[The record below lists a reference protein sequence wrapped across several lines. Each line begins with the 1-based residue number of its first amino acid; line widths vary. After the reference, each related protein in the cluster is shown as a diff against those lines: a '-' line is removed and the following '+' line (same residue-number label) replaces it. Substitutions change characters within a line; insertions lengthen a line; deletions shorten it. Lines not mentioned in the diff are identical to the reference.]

1 MSLDQQPDFLEVKN
15 NLDLNPYRKR
25 PIIWLGRLFFVALIA
40 CGVAGVIFS
49 YQVTTSSDGTGN
61 FPKLAIFSTI
71 KQLVHTDQLL
81 KGEAEDRINI
91 LLMGVGG
98 AGHDGPQLSDTMI
111 LASYK
116 PSTKDIGLISV
127 PRDLYVPIPGYGWRK
142 INHANAYGEIEAVGT
157 GPDLATKVVED
168 VFKQPIH
175 YYIRVDFDG
184 FAELID
190 ELGGLDINVENAFT
204 DPTYPTV
211 GKEDADCGTFTESTN
226 EEGEVI
232 AVPDYSCRFE
242 VLRFKEGPMHM
253 DGTTA
258 LKYVRS
264 RHGTNGEG
272 SDFARSRRQ
281 QLILLAVRERVLSAS
296 TLLNPAKM
304 SRILDTLRENIATN
318 VETPEMVKFAQ
329 IAKEANTDTL
339 KNHVLDTSNESPL
352 YATNRNGAYVLLPK
366 NDDWSSLERI
376 STNIFLDS
384 PLDAPYTKSVAKN
397 TTENTKNTEA
407 SKPIL
412 VEIQNGTSVSG
423 LAYRTSQIIDGQG
436 FSVRRVGNADTKG
449 YEETFIY
456 DFTNGKYP
464 QELKVLSE
472 YLGAELIL
480 SPAGWRATGGKAIP
494 AELIVK
500 QTDFSNLANDTDV
513 DFLVILGQNSSEII
527 R

>member
-1 MSLDQQPDFLEVKN
+1 MPIDQQPDFLEVKN
-15 NLDLNPYRKR
+15 TFELNPYRKR
-25 PIIWLGRLFFVALIA
+25 PVVWLGRLFFVALIA
-40 CGVAGVIFS
+40 LGVAGAIFS
-49 YQVTTSSDGTGN
+49 YQVTTSSDGTGS

-81 KGEAEDRINI
+81 RGESEDRINI

-111 LASYK
+111 LASYQ
-116 PSTKDIGLISV
+116 PSTKNIGLISV

-142 INHANAYGEIEAVGT
+142 INHANAYGEIEAQGT
-157 GPDLATKVVED
+157 GPNLASQVVED
-168 VFKQPIH
+168 IFKQPIH
-175 YYIRVDFDG
+175 YYVRVDFDG

-190 ELGGLDINVENAFT
+190 ELGGLDIAVENSFT
-204 DPTYPTV
+204 DPSYPTV
-211 GKEDADCGTFTESTN
+211 GKEDTNCGTFTESFN

-232 AVPDYSCRFE
+232 QVPDYSCRFE
-242 VLRFKEGPMHM
+242 VLRFTEGPMHM
-253 DGTTA
+253 DGETA
-258 LKYVRS
+258 LKFVRS

-281 QLILLAVRERVLSAS
+281 QLILLAVREQILSAS
-296 TLLNPAKM
+296 TLLNPTKI
-304 SRILDTLRENIATN
+304 SRILDTLRDNIATN
-318 VETPEMVKFAQ
+318 IESPELVKFAQ
-329 IAKEANTDTL
+329 IAKEANTGTL

-366 NDDWSSLERI
+366 DDDWTSLERL
-376 STNIFLDS
+376 STNIFLDN
-384 PLDAPYTKSVAKN
+384 PLDAPFTKLVKTGGSN
-397 TTENTKNTEA
+397 TTKTEEVA
-407 SKPIL
+407 RTIL
-412 VEIQNGTSVSG
+412 VEIQNGTNVSG

-436 FSVRRVGNADTKG
+436 FSVRRVGNADQKG
-449 YEETFIY
+449 YTETFIY

-464 QELKVLSE
+464 KELKVLSE

-480 SPAGWRATGGKAIP
+480 SPAGWRATGGKTIP

-500 QTDFSNLANDTDV
+500 QSDFSDLANEADV